1 MDRGACRLQFMES
14 QRVGHNLATKQQK
27 GIFHYLSQFLNFRLW
42 KLWMRITSLEY
53 KYIHIC
59 SLNVKCVFIN
69 TYINQ
74 YKHSTES
81 LISLYAWHVVGKEAK
96 DVCCVVLYRWNKRN
110 RRKLQLKC
118 KKNIRI
124 YTKQVWV
131 IGYMKIHYIILP
143 TFMCVWNFLK
153 RESLQCKV
161 IKSYQLSCSN
171 LNEFYNLLFIRHFE
185 SSTTWTLFLIS
196 LAFLNCSKLWTEKN
210 NESFQKGSMHQGSP
224 QLRMGWR

>member
-1 MDRGACRLQFMES
+1 MDRGACRLQFMGS

-53 KYIHIC
+53 KNIHTC

-74 YKHSTES
+74 YKHSTQS

-96 DVCCVVLYRWNKRN
+96 DVYCVVLYRWNKRN
-110 RRKLQLKC
+110 RRKLQLKF

-153 RESLQCKV
+153 EKVYNAKLSKVRNSTSLQQFKW
-161 IKSYQLSCSN
+161 IL
-171 LNEFYNLLFIRHFE
+171 
-185 SSTTWTLFLIS
+185 
-196 LAFLNCSKLWTEKN
+196 
-210 NESFQKGSMHQGSP
+210 
-224 QLRMGWR
+224 